1 MRCGMTTKDLLM
13 EAALA
18 ILARDG
24 FEGVTI
30 RKIADYC
37 NLSVAAP
44 YKHFKNKDDIL
55 EQSVFHMVEE
65 WKIREA
71 KIISR
76 FAPDLRDQLVQLSME
91 WIQFIMGKPAY
102 AGLVLADP
110 EYLPSSI
117 TSSLEI
123 MSDYRRDC
131 LSRLTL
137 TEHWSHEQYLRTG
150 YMLHSLTDGALRQI
164 RSGQLD
170 DSPRTQQL
178 ILRCLQSVLAD
189 E

>member
-1 MRCGMTTKDLLM
+1 MTTKALLM

-55 EQSVFHMVEE
+55 AQSVYHMVEE
-65 WKIREA
+65 WKIRESR
-71 KIISR
+71 IIAR
-76 FAPDLRDQLVQLSME
+76 FAPDLREQLVQLSME
-91 WIQFIMGKPAY
+91 WIRFILEKPAY

-110 EYLPSSI
+110 AYLPPSI
-117 TSSLEI
+117 TSS
-123 MSDYRRDC
+123 MTTMYDYRRDC

-137 TEHWSHEQYLRTG
+137 TSHWTHEQYLRTG
-150 YMLHSLTDGALRQI
+150 YMLRSLTDGALRQI
-164 RSGQLD
+164 RSGQLE
-170 DSPRTQQL
+170 DSPGNHQI
-178 ILRCLQSVLAD
+178 ILRCLQDCLA
-189 E
+189 EEV